1 MAESELSV
9 ARRDA
14 AGERRLTIGAVCSAL
29 KEDFPDISISK
40 IRYLEDQKLLAPR
53 RTRGGYRLY
62 SVDDVERLRRI
73 LKLQRDEFLPL
84 RVIREELDRPERD
97 DAGPA
102 SRRRRAS
109 GAPPATGRS
118 LTLAEVT
125 EQSGATPELVRELED
140 FSLLVAR
147 DGRYRAED
155 AQIAAVAAAFGAY
168 GVGARHLR
176 AFHGAIMR
184 EEGLLEQLLSPSLRA
199 RNPERRGAGLEEAET
214 LAALCAELTELI
226 LLRDL
231 RRIGEH
237 VESTT

>member
-1 MAESELSV
+1 MAESELSA

-14 AGERRLTIGAVCSAL
+14 SGERRLTIGAVCTAL

-62 SVDDVERLRRI
+62 SADDVERLRTI

-84 RVIREELDRPERD
+84 RVIREELERPQRD
-97 DAGPA
+97 LETPGG
-102 SRRRRAS
+102 RRRRGVA
-109 GAPPATGRS
+109 APPPGRPLS
-118 LTLAEVT
+118 LEELCA
-125 EQSGATPELVRELED
+125 QSGAAPELVRELED
-140 FSLLVAR
+140 FSLLSPR

-155 AQIAAVAAAFGAY
+155 APIVAVASAFSGY
-168 GVGARHLR
+168 GVGPRHLR
-176 AFHGAIMR
+176 SFHSAIQR
-184 EEGLLEQLLSPSLRA
+184 EAGLLEQLLSPSLRA
-199 RNPERRGAGLEEAET
+199 RNPERRAAGLEEAET

-237 VESTT
+237 VDGS

>member
-14 AGERRLTIGAVCSAL
+14 TGERRLTIGAVCSAL

-62 SVDDVERLRRI
+62 SEEDVERLRRI

-97 DAGPA
+97 DTGPA
-102 SRRRRAS
+102 SRRRRAA
-109 GAPPATGRS
+109 GAPVTGR
-118 LTLAEVT
+118 TLGTDELMA
-125 EQSGATPELVRELED
+125 QSGVTPELLRELED
-140 FSLLVAR
+140 FSLLTPR

-155 AQIAAVAAAFGAY
+155 AQIAAVATAFASY

-176 AFHGAIMR
+176 AFHSAIQR
-184 EEGLLEQLLSPSLRA
+184 EEGLLEQLLSPALRA
-199 RNPERRGAGLEEAET
+199 RNPERRAAGLEEAET

>member
-29 KEDFPDISISK
+29 KEDFPEISISK

-62 SVDDVERLRRI
+62 SEEDVERLRRI

-84 RVIREELDRPERD
+84 RVIRDELDRPERD
-97 DAGPA
+97 DVGPA
-102 SRRRRAS
+102 SRRRRA
-109 GAPPATGRS
+109 GAPPALGRS
-118 LTLAEVT
+118 LTLDELT
-125 EQSGATPELVRELED
+125 EQSGASTDLVRELED
-140 FSLLVAR
+140 FSLLTQR

-155 AQIAAVAAAFGAY
+155 AQIAAVATAFASY

-176 AFHGAIMR
+176 AFHSAIQR
-184 EEGLLEQLLSPSLRA
+184 EEGLLEQLLSPALRA
-199 RNPERRGAGLEEAET
+199 RNPERRSAGLEEAET

>member
-1 MAESELSV
+1 VAESELSV

-62 SVDDVERLRRI
+62 SEEDVERLRRI

-97 DAGPA
+97 DSGPA
-102 SRRRRAS
+102 GRRRRGAGPPPS
-109 GAPPATGRS
+109 GRP
-118 LTLAEVT
+118 LTLEELSA
-125 EQSGATPELVRELED
+125 QSGASPELVRELED
-140 FSLLVAR
+140 FSLLTPR

-155 AQIAAVAAAFGAY
+155 AQIAAVATAFASF

-176 AFHGAIMR
+176 AFHSSIQR

-199 RNPERRGAGLEEAET
+199 RNPERRAAGLEEAET

-237 VESTT
+237 VESAS